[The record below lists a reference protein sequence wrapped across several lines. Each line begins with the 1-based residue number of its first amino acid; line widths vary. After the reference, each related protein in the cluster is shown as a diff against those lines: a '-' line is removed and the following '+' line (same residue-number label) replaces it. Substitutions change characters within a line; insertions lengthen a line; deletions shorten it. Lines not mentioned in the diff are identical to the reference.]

1 MTPLQVAANPFA
13 LMTNPEAIF
22 AAMAT
27 SDRLQRLNSR
37 MCRPL
42 DKVQP
47 PKPDDASLRAAD
59 DAIEAAVA
67 AEPVPLEPIDAEP
80 MDVEPIDIAQGH
92 AAF

>member
-47 PKPDDASLRAAD
+47 PKPDDASLKAAD

-67 AEPVPLEPIDAEP
+67 AEPVQLEPMDAEP
-80 MDVEPIDIAQGH
+80 MDVEPIDIAQGD